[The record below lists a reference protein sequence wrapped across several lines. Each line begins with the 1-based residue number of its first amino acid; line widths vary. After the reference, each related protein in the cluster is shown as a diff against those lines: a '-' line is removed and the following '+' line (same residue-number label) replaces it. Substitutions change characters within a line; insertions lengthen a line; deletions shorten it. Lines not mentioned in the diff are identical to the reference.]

1 MKRCFILLAVFVC
14 LYSGNVRAASFTME
28 QAVSRA
34 LDVNPTIQSK
44 LLVLEQARMN
54 VGVAQSYFWPRV
66 SIVASYNELQNRSEV
81 QTYSSDNL
89 SSKSWSQGW
98 RLTLSLFAGFA
109 HLNNVQKSL
118 LQVDVE
124 KARHRQARLE
134 LITNVQ
140 LQFLALLQ
148 AREDLA
154 TAEESVKRIRKQLE
168 ASEAFVRVDMA
179 PYANVLQNRVEL
191 SRAQQ
196 EVIRCKN
203 DIRNA
208 EVQLNRYLGFSPH
221 ERITYA
227 GRLQDF
233 HGVVSYTEEQAIK
246 TALYSRPDLI
256 VAQKSVAVAYKD
268 THIAMGEFAPRV
280 DASYEDTRFSKD
292 YNDRRYNDYP
302 RSYWA
307 IGLNFS
313 WDIFSG
319 GSAVF
324 NTLAER
330 NRARALQKDYEDA
343 MAGARTDVIKAMLDM
358 DAARELITTTRYG
371 VDSARENYAMSQK
384 RYMTNIG
391 TITDLVDAQ
400 VRLTEAERDASRA
413 LADYHS
419 ARARFYFNIGQEN
432 PGLR

>member
-196 EVIRCKN
+196 EVIR
-203 DIRNA
+203 
-208 EVQLNRYLGFSPH
+208 
-221 ERITYA
+221 
-227 GRLQDF
+227 
-233 HGVVSYTEEQAIK
+233 
-246 TALYSRPDLI
+246 
-256 VAQKSVAVAYKD
+256 
-268 THIAMGEFAPRV
+268 
-280 DASYEDTRFSKD
+280 
-292 YNDRRYNDYP
+292 
-302 RSYWA
+302 
-307 IGLNFS
+307 
-313 WDIFSG
+313 
-319 GSAVF
+319 
-324 NTLAER
+324 
-330 NRARALQKDYEDA
+330 
-343 MAGARTDVIKAMLDM
+343 
-358 DAARELITTTRYG
+358 
-371 VDSARENYAMSQK
+371 
-384 RYMTNIG
+384 
-391 TITDLVDAQ
+391 
-400 VRLTEAERDASRA
+400 
-413 LADYHS
+413 
-419 ARARFYFNIGQEN
+419 
-432 PGLR
+432 

>member
-14 LYSGNVRAASFTME
+14 LYSVSVRAASFTME

-81 QTYSSDNL
+81 QTYSSDDL

-154 TAEESVKRIRKQLE
+154 TAEESVKRIQKQLE
-168 ASEAFVRVDMA
+168 ASEAFVKVDMA

-208 EVQLNRYLGFSPH
+208 EVQLNRYLGFSP
-221 ERITYA
+221 
-227 GRLQDF
+227 
-233 HGVVSYTEEQAIK
+233 
-246 TALYSRPDLI
+246 P
-256 VAQKSVAVAYKD
+256 
-268 THIAMGEFAPRV
+268 
-280 DASYEDTRFSKD
+280 
-292 YNDRRYNDYP
+292 
-302 RSYWA
+302 
-307 IGLNFS
+307 
-313 WDIFSG
+313 
-319 GSAVF
+319 
-324 NTLAER
+324 
-330 NRARALQKDYEDA
+330 
-343 MAGARTDVIKAMLDM
+343 
-358 DAARELITTTRYG
+358 
-371 VDSARENYAMSQK
+371 
-384 RYMTNIG
+384 
-391 TITDLVDAQ
+391 
-400 VRLTEAERDASRA
+400 
-413 LADYHS
+413 
-419 ARARFYFNIGQEN
+419 
-432 PGLR
+432 

>member
-14 LYSGNVRAASFTME
+14 LYSSSVRAASFTME

-81 QTYSSDNL
+81 QTYSSDDL

-168 ASEAFVRVDMA
+168 ASEAFVRHGSVR
-179 PYANVLQNRVEL
+179 Q
-191 SRAQQ
+191 RAT
-196 EVIRCKN
+196 EPGG
-203 DIRNA
+203 A
-208 EVQLNRYLGFSPH
+208 FSCP
-221 ERITYA
+221 A
-227 GRLQDF
+227 GSHPL
-233 HGVVSYTEEQAIK
+233 
-246 TALYSRPDLI
+246 
-256 VAQKSVAVAYKD
+256 
-268 THIAMGEFAPRV
+268 
-280 DASYEDTRFSKD
+280 
-292 YNDRRYNDYP
+292 
-302 RSYWA
+302 
-307 IGLNFS
+307 
-313 WDIFSG
+313 
-319 GSAVF
+319 
-324 NTLAER
+324 
-330 NRARALQKDYEDA
+330 
-343 MAGARTDVIKAMLDM
+343 
-358 DAARELITTTRYG
+358 
-371 VDSARENYAMSQK
+371 QK
-384 RYMTNIG
+384 RY
-391 TITDLVDAQ
+391 
-400 VRLTEAERDASRA
+400 
-413 LADYHS
+413 
-419 ARARFYFNIGQEN
+419 
-432 PGLR
+432 P

>member
-66 SIVASYNELQNRSEV
+66 SIVASYNELQNRSEI
-81 QTYSSDNL
+81 QTYSSDDL

-179 PYANVLQNRVEL
+179 PYANVLQEPGG
-191 SRAQQ
+191 AFP
-196 EVIRCKN
+196 C
-203 DIRNA
+203 
-208 EVQLNRYLGFSPH
+208 P
-221 ERITYA
+221 A
-227 GRLQDF
+227 GSHPL
-233 HGVVSYTEEQAIK
+233 
-246 TALYSRPDLI
+246 
-256 VAQKSVAVAYKD
+256 
-268 THIAMGEFAPRV
+268 
-280 DASYEDTRFSKD
+280 
-292 YNDRRYNDYP
+292 
-302 RSYWA
+302 
-307 IGLNFS
+307 
-313 WDIFSG
+313 
-319 GSAVF
+319 
-324 NTLAER
+324 
-330 NRARALQKDYEDA
+330 
-343 MAGARTDVIKAMLDM
+343 
-358 DAARELITTTRYG
+358 
-371 VDSARENYAMSQK
+371 QK
-384 RYMTNIG
+384 RY
-391 TITDLVDAQ
+391 
-400 VRLTEAERDASRA
+400 
-413 LADYHS
+413 
-419 ARARFYFNIGQEN
+419 
-432 PGLR
+432 P

>member
-14 LYSGNVRAASFTME
+14 LYSGSVRAASFTME

-81 QTYSSDNL
+81 QTYSSDDL

-179 PYANVLQNRVEL
+179 PYANVLQNRLE
-191 SRAQQ
+191 
-196 EVIRCKN
+196 I
-203 DIRNA
+203 
-208 EVQLNRYLGFSPH
+208 
-221 ERITYA
+221 
-227 GRLQDF
+227 
-233 HGVVSYTEEQAIK
+233 
-246 TALYSRPDLI
+246 
-256 VAQKSVAVAYKD
+256 
-268 THIAMGEFAPRV
+268 
-280 DASYEDTRFSKD
+280 
-292 YNDRRYNDYP
+292 
-302 RSYWA
+302 
-307 IGLNFS
+307 NF
-313 WDIFSG
+313 
-319 GSAVF
+319 
-324 NTLAER
+324 E
-330 NRARALQKDYEDA
+330 K
-343 MAGARTDVIKAMLDM
+343 
-358 DAARELITTTRYG
+358 
-371 VDSARENYAMSQK
+371 
-384 RYMTNIG
+384 
-391 TITDLVDAQ
+391 
-400 VRLTEAERDASRA
+400 
-413 LADYHS
+413 
-419 ARARFYFNIGQEN
+419 
-432 PGLR
+432 

>member
-148 AREDLA
+148 AREDL
-154 TAEESVKRIRKQLE
+154 S
-168 ASEAFVRVDMA
+168 
-179 PYANVLQNRVEL
+179 
-191 SRAQQ
+191 
-196 EVIRCKN
+196 
-203 DIRNA
+203 
-208 EVQLNRYLGFSPH
+208 
-221 ERITYA
+221 
-227 GRLQDF
+227 
-233 HGVVSYTEEQAIK
+233 
-246 TALYSRPDLI
+246 
-256 VAQKSVAVAYKD
+256 
-268 THIAMGEFAPRV
+268 
-280 DASYEDTRFSKD
+280 
-292 YNDRRYNDYP
+292 
-302 RSYWA
+302 
-307 IGLNFS
+307 
-313 WDIFSG
+313 
-319 GSAVF
+319 
-324 NTLAER
+324 
-330 NRARALQKDYEDA
+330 
-343 MAGARTDVIKAMLDM
+343 
-358 DAARELITTTRYG
+358 
-371 VDSARENYAMSQK
+371 
-384 RYMTNIG
+384 
-391 TITDLVDAQ
+391 
-400 VRLTEAERDASRA
+400 
-413 LADYHS
+413 
-419 ARARFYFNIGQEN
+419 
-432 PGLR
+432 